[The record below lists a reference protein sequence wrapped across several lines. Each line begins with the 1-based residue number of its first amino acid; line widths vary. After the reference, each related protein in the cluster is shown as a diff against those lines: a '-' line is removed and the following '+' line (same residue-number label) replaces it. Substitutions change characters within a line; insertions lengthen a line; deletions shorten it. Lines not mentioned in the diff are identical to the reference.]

1 MLKTTI
7 IAIAAL
13 GFVGTLTLTPAT
25 PAQAFFLF
33 PCATGSKHAD
43 SDKCKARAKRKE
55 ERRAK
60 WQAFWSGNRKK
71 K

>member
-1 MLKTTI
+1 MKTFI

-13 GFVGTLTLTPAT
+13 GFAGALTLTPSA

-33 PCATGSKHAD
+33 PCAKGSKHAD
-43 SDKCKARAKRKE
+43 SERCKLRAKRKA
-55 ERRAK
+55 ERRAR